1 MKIRDMTK
9 QEIQCQNKMNLLI
22 DEAKE
27 LFNDNSNHA
36 FFLTVLALHI
46 EQCREI
52 FEIEFEKLENMKIKG
67 EC

>member
-1 MKIRDMTK
+1 MRIRDMTE
-9 QEIQCQNKMNLLI
+9 QEMQCQNKMNLLI
-22 DEAKE
+22 DETKE

-52 FEIEFEKLENMKIKG
+52 FEIEFEKLEKI
-67 EC
+67 EI